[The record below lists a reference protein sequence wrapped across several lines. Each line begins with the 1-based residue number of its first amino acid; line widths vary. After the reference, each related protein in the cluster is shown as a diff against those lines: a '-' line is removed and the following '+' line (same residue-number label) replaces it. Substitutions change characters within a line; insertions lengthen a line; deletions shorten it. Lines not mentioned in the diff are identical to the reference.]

1 MNVEFNRIERSVGVF
16 VIGISVLLMIMVII
30 IGRGKDWFE
39 NSIIYY
45 TTFDESYNLKEG
57 SAVKLSKA
65 DIGKINKITLVKD
78 KVKIKLSILEK
89 YSSRIRQNTFAIVDS
104 PTFIGSEYISIL
116 PGRQSAP
123 LIPPKGEIA
132 SKAKRTL
139 TDFLA
144 EFEVEKTAKMVV
156 TAVQEIAG
164 LVDEIREPKGPF
176 FSALKNINKTA
187 INLEK
192 ITGEM
197 QAGYGSAGAFLKSRE
212 LVDSIFNKLDSLGEI
227 LESIKIASQ
236 KAPLVM
242 DKVGNNLDIIKDVGG
257 GLNQR
262 VVHIKKIL
270 DEVSVAVETLK
281 EILNNLKQ
289 GSAEVPVVI
298 HSTNQGIDEIRDGVE
313 NIDKVVK
320 SLQNNFLIHPNL
332 PPEPVGQN
340 TDAGLRE

>member
-1 MNVEFNRIERSVGVF
+1 MDAHFNKIERSVGVF
-16 VIGISVLLMIMVII
+16 VIGISVLLMVMIII

-39 NSIIYY
+39 NSITFY

-57 SAVKLSKA
+57 AAVKLSKA
-65 DIGKINKITLVKD
+65 DIGKIKKITLVKD

-116 PGRQSAP
+116 PGSQNAP

-156 TAVQEIAG
+156 IAVQEVADLASG
-164 LVDEIREPKGPF
+164 IRDPDGPF
-176 FSALKNINKTA
+176 FTALKNINKTA

-212 LVDSIFNKLDSLGEI
+212 LVDSIFNKLDRLGEI

-262 VVHIKKIL
+262 VADIKKIL
-270 DEVSVAVETLK
+270 DEVAIAVETLK
-281 EILNNLKQ
+281 EILNKLKQ

-332 PPEPVGQN
+332 PPGPVAQS
-340 TDAGLRE
+340 TDAGLR